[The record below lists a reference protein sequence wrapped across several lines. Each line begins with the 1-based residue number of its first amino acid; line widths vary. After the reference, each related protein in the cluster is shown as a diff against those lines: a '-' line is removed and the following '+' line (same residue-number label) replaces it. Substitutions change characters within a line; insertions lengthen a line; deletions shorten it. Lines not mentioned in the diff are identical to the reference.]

1 MHIHYDPIA
10 RDLQEQVCQILNSDS
25 QVSAMAYF
33 FAEQSLDIDYNVR
46 KSLASQGLAA
56 IVMTPTLTLLGHDG
70 VTTSWQCDDL
80 TLQIVENPIVNR
92 ARLKNLG
99 LSTGTALDVAEV
111 AAECLAG
118 PQGGHFG
125 EYSAK
130 QVQTAEQNNLLVVKA
145 TFKTTCSRQV
155 SGIISTDISG
165 NTVEIPFATRDEIN
179 SLCADFFNLS
189 TSFESFSTEE
199 IKEDISS
206 LYSGQEALS
215 SRVDNLSAI
224 FQPKGDYAA
233 ASSLTAYALKEEV
246 PTKTSNLTN
255 DSGYITSNDVK
266 PSGIRLGFAAS
277 AETALTAEFAVEAGT
292 ANKVAWTNVTGKPD
306 LDALSA
312 NALAEANKHSDQ
324 NLAKANRYASDI
336 ADSVRQWTGENFM
349 YKAAIDL
356 PTEPKYQGYVSKA
369 VSADTVA
376 SIEWDKVVGKPEIPT
391 KTSEL
396 VNDSGYITSAEVK
409 PSEDYEGYALNAQNA
424 VNALNATTAG
434 YADNAGVAPWD
445 GITGK
450 PNLALKT
457 DIPTKVSQ
465 LANDSGYLVNDSLSN
480 YVTKDELP
488 SLEGYVSQ
496 DYVDNKV
503 GQEATAR
510 QQADQQLRASIDQK
524 ADISSVPTKTSDLVN
539 DSGYLTAHQ
548 SLSNY
553 YTKAETDQKIAQKQ
567 DAYALFSGNNQQ
579 KIEGDRLVYRLSA
592 DEWVQVGELA
602 LKSDISSNMDSAT
615 EEYVDNKVMQEAT
628 ARQAAD
634 QELRASI
641 GEKANI
647 SQIPTKTS
655 QLTNDS
661 GFIGTEQLSD
671 YYTKQQTDEAISSAL
686 SAKEDA
692 KYIESEDG
700 TKRIYGN
707 GDVST
712 LSSAPGTYGPWTDEE
727 GNVDD
732 TWRVVEISAGVFC
745 YVHGDDT
752 SYRSIDAWTS
762 REEAENAK
770 TFTTNYG
777 NVWTRT
783 YTPGPESLV
792 KEGELA
798 VKYGKDFNTLSAQQ
812 LQIGD
817 AQQVTIDKDGMRTV
831 HGARVSFGPNP
842 DSSGVQAVVLE
853 GSNDGGILLSG
864 STFAEAIYID
874 EPYKYD
880 QNKRV
885 ATLGDVSSQV
895 SSQMSSYVT
904 KTEIEPFT
912 MIPGF
917 AANAYRANMATMD
930 GNGVEI
936 ATDYAKKTD
945 LSAKQD
951 VLPYNQYTGLYD
963 ISAFGAAQAAWVKWS
978 GVEEKPTTL
987 AGYGITDAATKTE
1000 LNELSGIVI
1009 AANTQLEEI
1018 A

>member
-130 QVQTAEQNNLLVVKA
+130 QVQTSEQNNLLVVKA
-145 TFKTTCSRQV
+145 TFKTTCSRQL

-215 SRVDNLSAI
+215 SRFDNLSAI

-233 ASSLTAYALKEEV
+233 ASSLTAYALKTDV

-255 DSGYITSNDVK
+255 DSGYITSSEVK

-277 AETALTAEFAVEAGT
+277 AETALTADFAEHA
-292 ANKVAWTNVTGKPD
+292 AAADSVAWTNVTGKPD

-312 NALAEANKHSDQ
+312 NALAEANKHSDN
-324 NLAKANRYASDI
+324 NLAIAEGYASDI
-336 ADSVRQWTGENFM
+336 AEGVRVWAGENFI
-349 YKAAIDL
+349 YRASIDL

-369 VSADTVA
+369 VSAETVA
-376 SIEWDKVVGKPEIPT
+376 SIEWDKVDGKPEIPA
-391 KTSEL
+391 KTSQL

-409 PSEDYEGYALNAQNA
+409 PSEDYEGYALNAENA
-424 VNALNATTAG
+424 VKALNASTAG
-434 YADNAGVAPWD
+434 YADNAGAAPWN

-450 PNLALKT
+450 PDLALKT
-457 DIPTKVSQ
+457 DIPTKTSQ
-465 LANDSGYLVNDSLSN
+465 LANDSGYLNEVSLSN

-488 SLEGYVSQ
+488 SLSGYVTQ
-496 DYVDNKV
+496 EYVDNKV
-503 GQEATAR
+503 EQEATAR
-510 QQADQQLRASIDQK
+510 QTADQQLRESIDQK

-553 YTKAETDQKIAQKQ
+553 YTKEETDQKIAENK
-567 DAYALFSGNNQQ
+567 DAYALFSRNDQQ

-602 LKSDISSNMDSAT
+602 LKSDISSSMDSAT
-615 EEYVDNKVMQEAT
+615 EEYVDDKVMQEAL
-628 ARQAAD
+628 ARQEAD
-634 QELRASI
+634 QQLRASI

-661 GFIGTEQLSD
+661 GFIGTEQLSN

-686 SAKEDA
+686 SSAGNS

-700 TKRIYGN
+700 QQRIYGN
-707 GDVST
+707 GDVNI

-727 GNVDD
+727 GNVDE
-732 TWRVVEISAGVFC
+732 TWHVTEISAGVFC
-745 YVHGDDT
+745 YIHGDDA
-752 SYRSIDAWTS
+752 SQRSVETWAS

-770 TFTTNYG
+770 TFRTNYG
-777 NVWTRT
+777 NVWTKP
-783 YTPGPESLV
+783 YIPGPENWV

-798 VKYGKDFNTLSAQQ
+798 VKYGKDFNKLSAQQ
-812 LQIGD
+812 LEIGD
-817 AQQVTIDKDGMRTV
+817 AQQVIIDKDGMRTV
-831 HGARVSFGPNP
+831 HGARVNFGPNP
-842 DSSGVQAVVLE
+842 EGGKQAVVLE

-864 STFAEAIYID
+864 VTFAQAIYID
-874 EPYKYD
+874 EPYRYD
-880 QNKRV
+880 QNTRV
-885 ATLGDVSSQV
+885 ATLGEVSSTIDNKL
-895 SSQMSSYVT
+895 SSYVS
-904 KTEIEPFT
+904 KTDIVPSQ
-912 MIPGF
+912 MIPG
-917 AANAYRANMATMD
+917 AAETAYQAMKATMD

-945 LSAKQD
+945 LTAKQD

-978 GVEEKPTTL
+978 GVEDKPTTL
-987 AGYGITDAATKTE
+987 SGYGITDAATKTE

>member
-145 TFKTTCSRQV
+145 TFKTTCSRQL

-165 NTVEIPFATRDEIN
+165 NTVEIPFATRDELN

-199 IKEDISS
+199 IKADISS
-206 LYSGQEALS
+206 LYSGQAALS
-215 SRVDNLSAI
+215 SRFDNLSAI

-233 ASSLTAYALKEEV
+233 ASSLTAYAMKADV
-246 PTKTSNLTN
+246 PTKTSQLAN
-255 DSGYITSNDVK
+255 DSGYLTPAEVK
-266 PSGIRLGFAAS
+266 PSGVRPGFATS
-277 AETALTAEFAVEAGT
+277 AEIALTADFAYEAVL
-292 ANKVAWTNVTGKPD
+292 AHKVAWENVTGKPD

-324 NLAKANRYASDI
+324 NLAIAEQYASDI
-336 ADSVRQWTGENFM
+336 ADGVRVWTGENFI
-349 YKAAIDL
+349 YKASIDI

-369 VSADTVA
+369 VSAETVA
-376 SIEWDKVVGKPEIPT
+376 SIEWDKVDGKPEIPS
-391 KTSEL
+391 KTSQL

-424 VNALNATTAG
+424 VNALNANTAG
-434 YADNAGVAPWD
+434 YADKAGAAPWD

-450 PNLALKT
+450 PNLALKA
-457 DIPTKVSQ
+457 DVPTKTSQ
-465 LANDSGYLVNDSLSN
+465 LENDSGYLNEASLSD

-488 SLEGYVSQ
+488 SLTGYVTQ
-496 DYVDNKV
+496 DYVDSKV
-503 GQEATAR
+503 EQEATAR
-510 QQADQQLRASIDQK
+510 QTADQQLRASIDQK

-553 YTKAETDQKIAQKQ
+553 YTKEETDEKIAENQ
-567 DAYALFSGNNQQ
+567 DAYALFSRNDQQ
-579 KIEGDRLVYRLSA
+579 KIEGDRLVYKLSA
-592 DEWVQVGELA
+592 DQWVNIGELA
-602 LKSDISSNMDSAT
+602 LKSDISSSMDSAT
-615 EEYVDNKVMQEAT
+615 EEYVDDKVMQEAL
-628 ARQAAD
+628 ARQEAD
-634 QELRASI
+634 QQLRASI

-671 YYTKQQTDEAISSAL
+671 YYTKQQTDEAISGAL
-686 SAKEDA
+686 SSAGNSN
-692 KYIESEDG
+692 YIQSEDG
-700 TKRIYGN
+700 TQRIYGN

-712 LSSAPGTYGPWTDEE
+712 LSSAPGTYGPWTDKDGVENTLFHVEPYVFQAQE
-727 GNVDD
+727 GWIWTDGQG
-732 TWRVVEISAGVFC
+732 EFGGFS
-745 YVHGDDT
+745 
-752 SYRSIDAWTS
+752 TS
-762 REEAENAK
+762 REECESMTSFESLTTSK
-770 TFTTNYG
+770 T
-777 NVWTRT
+777 WTRT
-783 YTPGPESLV
+783 YTPGHDILTKV
-792 KEGELA
+792 GELA
-798 VKYGKDFNTLSAQQ
+798 VKYGVDFNTLSAQQ
-812 LQIGD
+812 LEIGD

-831 HGARVSFGPNP
+831 HGARVGFGQNP
-842 DSSGVQAVVLE
+842 EGGKQAVVLE

-864 STFAEAIYID
+864 STFAQAIYID

-880 QNKRV
+880 QKTRV
-885 ATLGDVSSQV
+885 ATLGDVSSQ
-895 SSQMSSYVT
+895 MSAYVT

-945 LSAKQD
+945 LTAKQD

-987 AGYGITDAATKTE
+987 AGYGITDAATKTQ